1 MQWNGCRCLDAW
13 LKDSCS
19 TLLDHATTCD
29 KWDLR
34 QGATSKFRASNHC
47 HSKLGCKRWF
57 KLILTYFDL
66 LPDSPIF
73 RLRWQHCILDCGNF
87 RISPGVTITK
97 QPTCSSIFLAV
108 DGRVA
113 VRFSNR
119 LWRPSEGWGVCARIF
134 NSLLFIQ
141 EVGVLD
147 ATEWLI
153 AIYDWKTIAHCYQS
167 PYLPYGT

>member
-57 KLILTYFDL
+57 KMILTYFDL

-73 RLRWQHCILDCGNF
+73 RLRWQHCILDNQPCCGNF

-119 LWRPSEGWGVCARIF
+119 LWRPSEGWGVRARIF

-141 EVGVLD
+141 EVGCVG
-147 ATEWLI
+147 
-153 AIYDWKTIAHCYQS
+153 CYRMINCDILRLKDHS
-167 PYLPYGT
+167 P